1 MSRLRL
7 NCAEGLEPSLFGSHC
22 NTPEEV
28 HIVMG
33 ALGLFVYPT
42 ALLLELY
49 VHVSAKKRFLTRD
62 FEFKAVRILRA
73 TNIVAFLL
81 TTHPLAYD
89 RDWDDQTPEAQLGF
103 VVGCTSFVYGASID
117 KGCRLWLDCMYP
129 LFEQHAAASV
139 GARREALL
147 IAEFGNVH
155 SYVSGQVDILVSFL
169 LLLMI
174 PLQRFTGL
182 IIICLGLVMGLFMI
196 LENAGSLLRRQR
208 QQKQALTSKRI
219 HVQPLAN
226 GRIHVQPLATSEA
239 AGQSAAPED
248 TNLPTDVRNAG
259 VLGVSFALLMK
270 LNNEKAIAPGLSM
283 AELCAQV
290 IKPVTAFQHTG
301 KSGDVQDVHCS
312 YAGLVGAAT
321 DDEGE

>member
-103 VVGCTSFVYGASID
+103 VVGCTSFVYGVMANYRSLRRGFGTAFALYVGIEDLLRSIAGFVAVNWID
-117 KGCRLWLDCMYP
+117 PIG
-129 LFEQHAAASV
+129 
-139 GARREALL
+139 
-147 IAEFGNVH
+147 
-155 SYVSGQVDILVSFL
+155 VSG
-169 LLLMI
+169 
-174 PLQRFTGL
+174 P
-182 IIICLGLVMGLFMI
+182 
-196 LENAGSLLRRQR
+196 
-208 QQKQALTSKRI
+208 
-219 HVQPLAN
+219 
-226 GRIHVQPLATSEA
+226 
-239 AGQSAAPED
+239 
-248 TNLPTDVRNAG
+248 
-259 VLGVSFALLMK
+259 
-270 LNNEKAIAPGLSM
+270 
-283 AELCAQV
+283 
-290 IKPVTAFQHTG
+290 
-301 KSGDVQDVHCS
+301 
-312 YAGLVGAAT
+312 
-321 DDEGE
+321 